1 MAAAGFDG
9 EGVGPLAFYCVEDVF
24 LFACGVQDG
33 GETVLFAGY
42 PAFAAVV
49 YLCYIAGGGGDVGT
63 AIKFDERFAVDEAFD
78 VEGGERDEVG
88 FVVGGDGEKGVPDLL
103 DVDCA

>member
-1 MAAAGFDG
+1 M
-9 EGVGPLAFYCVEDVF
+9 AFYGVEDVF
-24 LFACGVQDG
+24 LFALGVQDG
-33 GETVLFAGY
+33 GETVLFTGN

-49 YLCYIAGGGGDVGT
+49 YLCYVAGGGADVGT
-63 AIKFDERFAVDEAFD
+63 AVEFDERFAVDETFD

-88 FVVGGDGEKGVPDLL
+88 FIIGGYSEEGMPDLF